1 LRADISISE
10 NQFGFMPGRSPTE
23 FIDLICRLMEFYK
36 DRKHDLHMVFVDLE
50 KPYDRVP
57 REVL

>member
-10 NQFGFMPGRSPTE
+10 NQFGFILGRSTTE
-23 FIDLICRLMEFYK
+23 TIDLICRLIEFFR
-36 DRKHDLHMVFVDLE
+36 DRKHDLHIVFVDLD